1 MGLAALNLIHD
12 AQHGRAS
19 IGTVVHTVVNTV
31 VHTVVNTVLRTAVN
45 TAVNLI
51 HDAQHA
57 RASIGNLPHDLLV
70 DLRLLVLFSNT
81 LATH

>member
-1 MGLAALNLIHD
+1 MVH
-12 AQHGRAS
+12 
-19 IGTVVHTVVNTV
+19 TVVNTVVNTV
-31 VHTVVNTVLRTAVN
+31 VHTVVHTVVNTVLSTAVN
-45 TAVNLI
+45 TAANLI

-57 RASIGNLPHDLLV
+57 RASIGDFPHDLLV